1 MDCILK
7 TFFVLL
13 LFSFV
18 SLSLG
23 NEVLDKINALEERVH
38 NLEMTNIELVTSV
51 QACNTK
57 LGEAQ
62 EQLNVSTSANNL
74 VKQKV
79 EALDEQL
86 GDLEEFTNLLP
97 IPESCGK
104 LSLLGI
110 TKSMES
116 LIDPDGKGENNAPIK
131 VSNFRYDTYFDI
143 FSKQADLS
151 RKVVLIQFEFSMI
164 TKVRSF

>member
-13 LFSFV
+13 LFSIV

-23 NEVLDKINALEERVH
+23 DEVLDKINALEERVH
-38 NLEMTNIELVTSV
+38 NLEMTNTELVAAV
-51 QACNTK
+51 QDLNTK

-62 EQLNVSTSANNL
+62 QQLNVSTSVNNL
-74 VKQKV
+74 FEQKV
-79 EALDEQL
+79 ETLDEQL
-86 GDLEEFTNLLP
+86 EDLEEFTVLINV
-97 IPESCGK
+97 PETCGK

-116 LIDPDGKGENNAPIK
+116 LIDPDGSGENNAPIK
-131 VSNFRYDTYFDI
+131 ARNFKYAIRFDN
-143 FSKQADLS
+143 FL
-151 RKVVLIQFEFSMI
+151 
-164 TKVRSF
+164 